1 MKGGKPMK
9 IREGFLLR
17 EVAGNTVIVPVGSDS
32 VDFNGIITINETGR
46 FLWDLLS
53 EGIEK
58 EELLEKFLAEY
69 KVDVEDA
76 KEDIRAFI
84 QTLLDNGVMDL

>member
-1 MKGGKPMK
+1 MK

-17 EVAGNTVIVPVGSDS
+17 EVAGNTVIVPVGNDS

>member
-1 MKGGKPMK
+1 MK